1 MNTDEETH
9 LSDELHQLV
18 ARPPVALDPAEIE
31 RRAHRSR
38 RGQLATRALAGVAAL
53 GVVAAGGA
61 FIGTQAGPA
70 SSSTGTPQLTTVAD
84 VEHRITNSLGNI
96 DNYVVKDVGSEQGV
110 PGTSSV
116 WVDARTGDLMETG
129 DGLNAWIYNSYGR
142 GHALEQTNAAVYPQ
156 SRSYYLKTQQVTK
169 PLSDYKLGASGDAQV
184 PSPAQFKQ
192 LLNGGTVTLLGYKE
206 IDGHKAVGLSVTNS
220 GGTTQLWADTTN
232 YEVIHTSSSL
242 KVGNSSIVA
251 NTTDNYT
258 WLPRTASLLKQMT
271 SPIIPSGFKQLS
283 KLP

>member
-1 MNTDEETH
+1 MNTDEESL

-53 GVVAAGGA
+53 GVAAAGGA
-61 FIGTQAGPA
+61 VISAQAGPA
-70 SSSTGTPQLTTVAD
+70 SSPAGTSRITTVAD
-84 VEHRITNSLGNI
+84 VERGITNSLNNI
-96 DNYVVKDVGSEQGV
+96 DNYVVKGVGSEQGA
-110 PGTSSV
+110 PGKYSV
-116 WVDARTGDLMETG
+116 WVDARTGDIMETG
-129 DGLNAWIYNSYGR
+129 GGLNAWIYNSYGS

-156 SRSYYLKTQQVTK
+156 MRSYYLKTQHVTK
-169 PLSDYKLGASGDAQV
+169 PLSDYKLSASGDAQV

-192 LLNGGTVTLLGYKE
+192 LLNGGTARLLGYTE

-220 GGTTQLWADTTN
+220 GGTTRLWADTTT
-232 YEVIHTSSSL
+232 YEVIRTSSTF
-242 KVGNSSIVA
+242 KAGNSAVSAIE
-251 NTTDNYT
+251 NYS
-258 WLPRTASLLKQMT
+258 WLPRTPSLLKQMT
-271 SPIIPSGFKQLS
+271 SPVIPSGFKQLS